1 MSNEIARIDR
11 RSNAELAPR
20 YPVLP
25 TGDMTPQGVPHFN
38 IRDLWFILR
47 KRKWVL
53 FTTMLVVLTISII
66 QTART
71 TPLYDASARLAFYRE
86 DGDMLGL
93 KDASGSGSTE
103 DFDYTVSLDTQ
114 ARVIQSDVVA
124 LQVIRGMHLDTNRT
138 FAKKIADRKDKTQ
151 LTPDD
156 EADLLENF
164 RTALRVVPIR
174 NTRILELH
182 FTSPDPRLAADIVN
196 TLMRTYVEHNFKTK
210 LDATLQATDWMA
222 KQISDLQLK
231 VEASQQALV
240 KYQRENQIL
249 GTDEKQ
255 NITTS
260 KLDQLNHELTE
271 AQADRIQKE
280 AKYQNTLAGNL
291 AAIPELSQNVLIA
304 SLQEQASI
312 AERDYAEANVRF
324 GPNYPK
330 VVELQQKMQQARASV
345 KQAIDNVSLRIKAD
359 YQTALE
365 RERLLNHAFESQ
377 KTEANNLNE
386 KSIQYELLKR
396 DAELNRKLYESLL
409 EKSKE
414 ANVSAGLKSNNV
426 RPVDTARM
434 PRFPSSPNIPRNII
448 LALLLGT
455 STGVA
460 LAFVL
465 EGLDNRVRTPD
476 HIEATIGM
484 PALATIPLQHEP
496 KGLRKATA
504 LAAKNDGGSSGLIV
518 STRPRSHVA
527 EAYRALRT
535 SILLALSDQPPKS
548 IVVTSGLPREGK
560 TTTSLNLAAVL
571 AQKGARVLLV
581 DADLRRPSVHT
592 VLRIRGTSGLST
604 LLTGGGVFE
613 DVVQPAPGVNN
624 LWVVPAG
631 APPSQPSELLSSAKM
646 RELITRWE
654 GEYDHIIIDT
664 PPVLSVTDAVSL
676 SSDVDGVLMVVRAG
690 NTRRDALR
698 RMQELLAQVNARQL
712 GVVLNAID
720 LTASDTA
727 YYYYYGGAQAGY
739 YDNSH

>member
-1 MSNEIARIDR
+1 VSNEIARIDR
-11 RSNAELAPR
+11 RLHSELAPR

-25 TGDMTPQGVPHFN
+25 TGDMSPQGIPHFN

-86 DGDMLGL
+86 DGDMLGM
-93 KDASGSGSTE
+93 KDASNSGSTE

-151 LTPDD
+151 LTPDN

-164 RTALRVVPIR
+164 RGSLRVVPIR

-182 FTSPDPRLAADIVN
+182 FSSPDPKLAADIVN

-222 KQISDLQLK
+222 SQIADLQLK

-260 KLDQLNHELTE
+260 KLDQLNHELTQ

-280 AKYQNTLAGNL
+280 AKYQNTLSGNL
-291 AAIPELSQNVLIA
+291 AAIPELSQNTLIA
-304 SLQEQASI
+304 SLQEQAAI
-312 AERDYAEANVRF
+312 AEREYAEANVRF

-330 VVELQQKMQQARASV
+330 VVELQQKMEQARASV
-345 KQAIDNVSLRIKAD
+345 KQAIDTVSLRIKAD

-365 RERLLNHAFESQ
+365 RERLLSRAFDSQ

-426 RPVDTARM
+426 RPVDTART
-434 PRFPSSPNIPRNII
+434 PRFPSSPNIPRNMI

-604 LLTGGGVFE
+604 LLTGGAVFE
-613 DVVQPAPGVNN
+613 DVVQPAPGVSN

-654 GEYDHIIIDT
+654 GEYDHVIIDT